1 MPATSTGM
9 TARRRFYLRG
19 TRRRRRS
26 VPSVMRSM
34 KRLPTFVATRSGIR
48 TSWNDDRPQFAR
60 LTASCVTGPSASF
73 AFEIAVDL
81 INNCGRNLAPFSRRC
96 RCRRP
101 DGMHRGL
108 EVAWQ
113 ASVKLG
119 YGPFLSSLCDCSLQ
133 PRLVR
138 SSHGGKEYDSFG
150 MPRDRKYVDRR
161 YWQAQCPQPDSRPE
175 LLDRAHSGLAWQIL

>member
-1 MPATSTGM
+1 MPVTSAGM

-26 VPSVMRSM
+26 VPSVTRSM
-34 KRLPTFVATRSGIR
+34 KRLPTFVATRSRIR

-60 LTASCVTGPSASF
+60 LTASCVAGPSASF

-101 DGMHRGL
+101 RRYASWALSGVAGVGNIGL
-108 EVAWQ
+108 RAFPLE
-113 ASVKLG
+113 
-119 YGPFLSSLCDCSLQ
+119 P
-133 PRLVR
+133 PRLLTSTTASQVFPRREGVR
-138 SSHGGKEYDSFG
+138 FVRNAERSQARRSPILASSMSATG
-150 MPRDRKYVDRR
+150 
-161 YWQAQCPQPDSRPE
+161 
-175 LLDRAHSGLAWQIL
+175 